1 MKRAHGRLRSLTF
14 QRQGPAD
21 GSTGKVAYLGLAV
34 LRTYLDFEKPVAE
47 IENKI
52 EELAALAEASGADA
66 ISQGV
71 ELSRLKAKAGT
82 QLASIYAKLDPW
94 QKTQVA
100 RHPDRPRF
108 RDYVAALVTDFV
120 ELSGDRGFGEDAAI
134 LGGTGK
140 FLGRPVVVIGHE
152 KGRTTQERLKHNFG
166 MALPEGYRKA
176 VRLMDMAER
185 FSLPVITLVDTAGA
199 YPGIGAEERGQ
210 GEAIARSTE
219 RCLTLGAPNVA
230 VIAGEGGSGGAIAI
244 AAANAVL
251 MLEHSIY
258 SVISPE
264 GAATILYKKKDGDAP
279 KTDRVKEVAAS
290 LRITAQDLLGLK
302 VIDRIIKE
310 PVGAAHREPAAAI
323 AAVGAAV
330 AEALDGFAGLDPGAI
345 KAQRRERFL
354 AIGRFEAAAV

>member
-1 MKRAHGRLRSLTF
+1 M
-14 QRQGPAD
+14 
-21 GSTGKVAYLGLAV
+21 
-34 LRTYLDFEKPVAE
+34 RTYLDFEKPVAE
-47 IENKI
+47 IEAKI

-71 ELSRLKAKAGT
+71 ELSRLKSKAEN
-82 QLASIYAKLDPW
+82 QLAAIYAKLDPW

-108 RDYVAALVTDFV
+108 RDYVASLVTDFI
-120 ELSGDRGFGEDAAI
+120 ELSGDRNYGEDAAI

-140 FLGRPVVVIGHE
+140 FLGRPVLVIGHE

-166 MALPEGYRKA
+166 MARPEGYRKA
-176 VRLMDMAER
+176 VRLMDLAER
-185 FSLPVITLVDTAGA
+185 FSLPVVSFVDTAGA

-219 RCLTLGAPNVA
+219 RCLTLGVPMVA

-244 AAANAVL
+244 AAANTVL

-264 GAATILYKKKDGDAP
+264 GAASILYKKKGDEEP
-279 KTDRVKEVAAS
+279 RSDRVKEVAAS
-290 LRITAQDLLGLK
+290 LKITAQDLLELK
-302 VIDRIIKE
+302 VIDGIVKE
-310 PVGAAHREPAAAI
+310 PVGGAHREPAAAI

-330 AEALDGFAGLDPGAI
+330 AQALDKLTP
-345 KAQRRERFL
+345 KTETELRTHRRDRFL
-354 AIGRFEAAAV
+354 AIGRFDAEHGASA